1 MGRLAH
7 RRRDK
12 PEQQMAGERPSKFKR
27 ERDDNE
33 HYDQEMQDD
42 HGDPE
47 CAVFVV
53 CGCLYASRAN

>member
-1 MGRLAH
+1 
-7 RRRDK
+7 
-12 PEQQMAGERPSKFKR
+12 MAGERPSKFKR